1 MSGGAPR
8 WMKVY
13 SPSVGV
19 AYLIFGLMEL
29 LNAVYTTLLKPG
41 AEVPLIGLMGIPPG
55 DWFGALSSILIG
67 ILLLMPLLSEGWD
80 ALAYMLGGTLLSA
93 VFGALYLLI
102 LGSST
107 LSALLAGGEELRAW
121 LAGGWLGQALRPE
134 IWLAVGASPLTAKV
148 WLRAR
153 EAGR

>member
-1 MSGGAPR
+1 MSGKVPR

-19 AYLIFGLMEL
+19 AYLILGVMEL

-41 AEVPLIGLMGIPPG
+41 AEAPLIGLTGIPPG

-93 VFGALYLLI
+93 VFGVLYVLI
-102 LGSST
+102 LGSNT
-107 LSALLAGGEELRAW
+107 LSAVLAGGEELRAW
-121 LAGGWLGQALRPE
+121 LAGGWLTYALRPE
-134 IWLAVGASPLTAKV
+134 IWLFVSAVPLTVKV

-153 EAGR
+153 RAGG